1 MMDSSKKPIDPAA
14 IPALLRSALANDAE
28 GARVILDG
36 CDPIEMVL
44 ALCAF
49 TNQQCTAYMD
59 GDRERWDAALA
70 EVQRQMSGL

>member
-1 MMDSSKKPIDPAA
+1 MESNSNPLDPAA
-14 IPALLRSALANDAE
+14 VPALLRAALAGDAE

-36 CDPIEMVL
+36 CDPLEMVF

-49 TNQQCTAYMD
+49 TNQQCIAYMD
-59 GDRERWDAALA
+59 GDRERWDVALA